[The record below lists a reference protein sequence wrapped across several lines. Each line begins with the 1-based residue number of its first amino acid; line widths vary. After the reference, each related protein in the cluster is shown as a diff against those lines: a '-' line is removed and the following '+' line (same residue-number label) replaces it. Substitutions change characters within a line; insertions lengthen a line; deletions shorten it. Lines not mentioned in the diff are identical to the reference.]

1 MKRSG
6 SFEGRRTGLRF
17 KNLKNILRR
26 EYRASQVNFTL
37 PGIIIAQVIIEA
49 LYLLPAYWESVPPLD
64 SYRLFPQFWAL
75 IIVFVFGATS
85 FSSERESRMMD
96 LLQAS
101 PIKYKEAIV
110 GKVLYCTA
118 MYFVFVALY
127 LISLVPFAYSL
138 GWVVFASFAPMVLGP
153 YLIIYYVMLFPTV
166 LVSMASRRIVY
177 AVVIAICMYL
187 SVVFLELML
196 IWYGPKNVDLFSAT
210 NNDLTAIPEG
220 AYPNP
225 LLWAVLACFVI
236 LMFFSLIGYGKYLWK
251 GAKA

>member
-1 MKRSG
+1 
-6 SFEGRRTGLRF
+6 
-17 KNLKNILRR
+17 
-26 EYRASQVNFTL
+26 
-37 PGIIIAQVIIEA
+37 
-49 LYLLPAYWESVPPLD
+49 
-64 SYRLFPQFWAL
+64 
-75 IIVFVFGATS
+75 
-85 FSSERESRMMD
+85 
-96 LLQAS
+96 
-101 PIKYKEAIV
+101 
-110 GKVLYCTA
+110 
-118 MYFVFVALY
+118 
-127 LISLVPFAYSL
+127 
-138 GWVVFASFAPMVLGP
+138 
-153 YLIIYYVMLFPTV
+153 
-166 LVSMASRRIVY
+166 MASRRIVY